1 MLPIASH
8 NSTQRKP
15 LVTNRGRAKCSR
27 TMADWQK
34 VASEAKKAVKK
45 VDQAIG
51 QLDKEI
57 NAAFDAA
64 LADGKVTKKERAR
77 IDALNKQSNELV
89 NTRTK
94 ILDAA
99 IEALDRGTDLARMR
113 RTMIGI
119 RKRLENRQKELKKV
133 EQAAS
138 AVGQALSTIAGILTI
153 LI

>member
-1 MLPIASH
+1 
-8 NSTQRKP
+8 
-15 LVTNRGRAKCSR
+15 
-27 TMADWQK
+27 MADWQK

-133 EQAAS
+133 EQAAN